1 MQVLKET
8 TSYRASLR
16 GRIIECAMQEFAKH
30 GIRGVRMDD
39 IASALGISKRT
50 LYEIFED
57 KETLLFEGVKVYEQ
71 RKKEMLKE
79 YSEAGHHVM
88 DIILEAYRMKMEE
101 VRAVNP
107 AFYIDLVK
115 YPKLELHMKEN
126 KLHTHDDFIAFMQR
140 GVEEGFLRPDVNYD
154 MIPHMFDAIGQYIL
168 SNQLIQKYSIEELFS
183 NYFLT
188 ALRGLCTEEGIRLID
203 EVVSNTKTQ

>member
-1 MQVLKET
+1 
-8 TSYRASLR
+8 
-16 GRIIECAMQEFAKH
+16 
-30 GIRGVRMDD
+30 
-39 IASALGISKRT
+39 
-50 LYEIFED
+50 
-57 KETLLFEGVKVYEQ
+57 
-71 RKKEMLKE
+71 
-79 YSEAGHHVM
+79 M

-101 VRAVNP
+101 VRAMNP

-168 SNQLIQKYSIEELFS
+168 SNQLIKKYNIEELFS

-203 EVVSNTKTQ
+203 EVVSNTKTR

>member
-1 MQVLKET
+1 
-8 TSYRASLR
+8 
-16 GRIIECAMQEFAKH
+16 MQEFAKH

-71 RKKEMLKE
+71 RKKEMLKA

-168 SNQLIQKYSIEELFS
+168 SNQLIKKYNIEELFS

-203 EVVSNTKTQ
+203 EVVSNTKTR

>member
-16 GRIIECAMQEFAKH
+16 GRIIECTMQEFAKH

-168 SNQLIQKYSIEELFS
+168 SNQLIRKYSIEELFS

-203 EVVSNTKTQ
+203 EVVSNTKTR